1 MYDTR
6 RQLHRRSNR
15 NIPTTHIELD
25 KSNKAQNVGSKTP
38 SKVLLS
44 IQQVCILFM
53 LLHCRIIWNIP
64 IALICLT
71 SLTRAKCG
79 TRSTLCWKVGNIS
92 SSTELFAL

>member
-6 RQLHRRSNR
+6 RQSHLRSNR

-25 KSNKAQNVGSKTP
+25 ESNKARNVGSKMP

-44 IQQVCILFM
+44 VQQVCILFM

-64 IALICLT
+64 IAFIY
-71 SLTRAKCG
+71 
-79 TRSTLCWKVGNIS
+79 I
-92 SSTELFAL
+92 